1 MPSGLK
7 NVLRAHGLFLEC
19 FCGFL
24 SDRLNPKSCQ
34 IILSSAT
41 GDVLGFCHY
50 DSPRCGFFINFTE
63 IYNKCFLTS
72 VYGHLPTL
80 ASGNVPDMDALCVA
94 FTLHQLLAQGIAPHF
109 EGYFG
114 EHISE
119 FPTGTRQQS
128 GPLLKRTP
136 SHGRSSTRRHS
147 TPYARMQKEVPA
159 SNQRY
164 LEIDDGYPRNRQVQT
179 APAFAG
185 PSRILMKSAS
195 AAAPFRAVD
204 DGGDDDRE
212 RKETKYL
219 SICAVS
225 PRGEVRHPLAGVGT
239 SNDLLQ
245 DLGHRQR
252 AGSFVP
258 FTVIL
263 NGELVVATKSLLA
276 LMPESGP

>member
-1 MPSGLK
+1 MNIDEHAVTRYQRSANELVVYSRKVGRAVTISGR

-80 ASGNVPDMDALCVA
+80 G
-94 FTLHQLLAQGIAPHF
+94 TIQLAAMFPTWMRFVSPLLYTSCWLKELPLILKA
-109 EGYFG
+109 
-114 EHISE
+114 ISE
-119 FPTGTRQQS
+119 SISPNFQLELVNKCSWIFTA
-128 GPLLKRTP
+128 
-136 SHGRSSTRRHS
+136 STRRHS

-159 SNQRY
+159 SHQRY
-164 LEIDDGYPRNRQVQT
+164 LEIDDGYPRSRQVQT
-179 APAFAG
+179 APAVAG

-219 SICAVS
+219 CRLI
-225 PRGEVRHPLAGVGT
+225 RGKECLRTCGM
-239 SNDLLQ
+239 
-245 DLGHRQR
+245 
-252 AGSFVP
+252 
-258 FTVIL
+258 I
-263 NGELVVATKSLLA
+263 
-276 LMPESGP
+276 